1 MRFRLPRCSY
11 RFYNNP
17 FIDGFKVCNRPFST
31 QSHIT
36 KLRKYSLYMAG
47 IGLISCGSI
56 YYGYYPFTSPLCKL
70 PKIDESIFNNSDN
83 LFVLVAHSNSS
94 NRHFTDLI
102 DDLKSIFDCPQLKHV
117 KLCYTI
123 RNEAQCSESPIAIM
137 YKGLRKKSIP
147 LNRHK
152 AINKDEIIEF
162 FKPVSEENPVQD
174 IEFMPENVTLNNFKH
189 KVTTLAKLGNQ
200 CFIF

>member
-1 MRFRLPRCSY
+1 
-11 RFYNNP
+11 
-17 FIDGFKVCNRPFST
+17 
-31 QSHIT
+31 
-36 KLRKYSLYMAG
+36 
-47 IGLISCGSI
+47 
-56 YYGYYPFTSPLCKL
+56 
-70 PKIDESIFNNSDN
+70 
-83 LFVLVAHSNSS
+83 
-94 NRHFTDLI
+94 
-102 DDLKSIFDCPQLKHV
+102 
-117 KLCYTI
+117 
-123 RNEAQCSESPIAIM
+123 M